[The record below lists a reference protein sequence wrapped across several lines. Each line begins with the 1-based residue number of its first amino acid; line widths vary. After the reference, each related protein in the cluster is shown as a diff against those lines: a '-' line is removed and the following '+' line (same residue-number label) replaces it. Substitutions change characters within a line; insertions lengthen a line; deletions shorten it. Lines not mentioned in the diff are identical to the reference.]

1 MVASALAQKHALQSG
16 LVIFFDLTLL
26 YQNNS
31 FHYKPVPVMDKKLRT
46 KDKILQASIELF
58 NQQGERQITT
68 NHIAAHLGISPGNLY
83 YHFRNKEDIV
93 RQIFKEYAKLL
104 ENRLQPP
111 SRHSEAL
118 DALAQYLDIV
128 FELMWRFHF
137 FYANLP
143 DILSRDPL
151 LQQDYLQVQK
161 GVQIKVVSVL
171 KALKA
176 ADVIEIDDADI
187 ANFAHTIKLVV
198 TFWISYLKTQAPQA
212 AIDQAQAY
220 QGVLKVLLLFKPY
233 SSAQALPRIENLQRH
248 YQHLAGQS
256 LLN

>member
-1 MVASALAQKHALQSG
+1 
-16 LVIFFDLTLL
+16 
-26 YQNNS
+26 
-31 FHYKPVPVMDKKLRT
+31 MDKKLRT

-58 NQQGERQITT
+58 NRQGERQVTT

-104 ENRLQPP
+104 DHRLQPP
-111 SRHSEAL
+111 SRQSEAL
-118 DALAQYLDIV
+118 DALANYLDTV

-143 DILSRDPL
+143 DILSRDEL
-151 LQQDYLQVQK
+151 LQQDYLAVQK
-161 GVQIKVVSVL
+161 SVQTRVVSVL
-171 KALKA
+171 QALKSA
-176 ADVIEIDDADI
+176 GVVQIDDGDI
-187 ANFAHTIKLVV
+187 PNFAHTIKLVV
-198 TFWISYLKTQAPQA
+198 TFWISYLKTQAPHA

-233 SSAQALPRIENLQRH
+233 ATPSALGRIGQLQRH
-248 YQHLAGQS
+248 YEQLAGQP

>member
-1 MVASALAQKHALQSG
+1 ME
-16 LVIFFDLTLL
+16 
-26 YQNNS
+26 
-31 FHYKPVPVMDKKLRT
+31 KKLRT

-58 NQQGERQITT
+58 NQQGERQVTT

-93 RQIFKEYAKLL
+93 RHIFKEYTRTL

-111 SRHSEAL
+111 AKQAEAL
-118 DALAQYLDIV
+118 DVLAQYLDVV
-128 FELMWRFHF
+128 FELMYRFHF

-143 DILSRDPL
+143 DILARDAM

-161 GVQIKVVSVL
+161 GVQQRVVSVL
-171 KALKA
+171 NALKQA
-176 ADVIEIDDADI
+176 QIIKMDDSDVAS
-187 ANFAHTIKLVV
+187 FAQTVRLLV

-212 AIDQAQAY
+212 SINQAQAY

-233 SSAQALPRIENLQRH
+233 ATDSAMPSIQRLQRH
-248 YQHLAGQS
+248 YEELAGPP

>member
-1 MVASALAQKHALQSG
+1 
-16 LVIFFDLTLL
+16 
-26 YQNNS
+26 
-31 FHYKPVPVMDKKLRT
+31 MDKKLRT

-58 NQQGERQITT
+58 NLQGERQVTT

-104 ENRLQPP
+104 DNRLQPP
-111 SRHSEAL
+111 TRPSEAL
-118 DALAQYLDIV
+118 DALAQYLDVV

-143 DILSRDPL
+143 DILSRDPM

-161 GVQIKVVSVL
+161 GVLTKVISVL
-171 KALKA
+171 QALKA
-176 ADVIEIDDADI
+176 ADVIEIETADL
-187 ANFAHTIKLVV
+187 ANFAHTVKLVV
-198 TFWISYLKTQAPQA
+198 TFWISYLKTQAPHA
-212 AIDQAQAY
+212 PMDQAQAY

-233 SSAQALPRIENLQRH
+233 ATAQAMPRIDKLQAH
-248 YQHLAGQS
+248 YQQLAGQP
-256 LLN
+256 LLD

>member
-1 MVASALAQKHALQSG
+1 MKTYDRIIAESLA
-16 LVIFFDLTLL
+16 
-26 YQNNS
+26 
-31 FHYKPVPVMDKKLRT
+31 
-46 KDKILQASIELF
+46 LF
-58 NQQGERQITT
+58 NAHGERSVTT

-161 GVQIKVVSVL
+161 GVQSKVVSVL
-171 KALKA
+171 QALKA
-176 ADVIEIDDADI
+176 AEVIEIDDSDI

-212 AIDQAQAY
+212 AIDQTQAY
-220 QGVLKVLLLFKPY
+220 QGVLKILLLFKPY
-233 SSAQALPRIENLQRH
+233 ATEQALPRIINLQRH
-248 YQHLAGQS
+248 YQQLAGQPV
-256 LLN
+256 LN

>member
-1 MVASALAQKHALQSG
+1 
-16 LVIFFDLTLL
+16 
-26 YQNNS
+26 
-31 FHYKPVPVMDKKLRT
+31 MDKKLRT

-58 NQQGERQITT
+58 NQQGERQVTT

-104 ENRLQPP
+104 DNRLQPP
-111 SRHSEAL
+111 TRPSEAL
-118 DALAQYLDIV
+118 DALAQYLDVV

-143 DILSRDPL
+143 DILSRDPM

-161 GVQIKVVSVL
+161 GVLAKVISVL
-171 KALKA
+171 QALKA
-176 ADVIEIDDADI
+176 AEVIEIENADI
-187 ANFAHTIKLVV
+187 PNFAHTVKLVV
-198 TFWISYLKTQAPQA
+198 TFWVSHRKTQAPHA

-220 QGVLKVLLLFKPY
+220 QGVLKILLLFKPY
-233 SSAQALPRIENLQRH
+233 ATTQAMPRIDKLQAH
-248 YQHLAGQS
+248 YQQLAGQP
-256 LLN
+256 LLD

>member
-1 MVASALAQKHALQSG
+1 M
-16 LVIFFDLTLL
+16 LV
-26 YQNNS
+26 
-31 FHYKPVPVMDKKLRT
+31 MEKKLRT

-58 NQQGERQITT
+58 NQQGERQVTT

-104 ENRLQPP
+104 ENRIQPP
-111 SRHSEAL
+111 NRTSEAL
-118 DALAQYLDIV
+118 DALAQYLDVV

-143 DILSRDPL
+143 DILARDEA
-151 LQQDYLQVQK
+151 LQQDYLLVQK
-161 GVQIKVVSVL
+161 GVLTKVVSVL
-171 KALKA
+171 QALKKA
-176 ADVIEIDDADI
+176 EVIAIDEQDI
-187 ANFAHTIKLVV
+187 PTFAHTIKLVV

-212 AIDQAQAY
+212 AIDQQQAY

-233 SSAQALPRIENLQRH
+233 ATHQAMPRIHKLQQH
-248 YQHLAGQS
+248 YQLLAGQQV
-256 LLN
+256 LN